1 MFGTGMDSFRL
12 RTGPCFWS
20 LQLPLEVTFGSSCFK
35 LQGLLSSSL
44 VCLGTHVAT
53 APLTSTQ
60 RTGNKLLQ
68 LGLIVRVVG
77 ASSAALDCEVELV
90 SNSALRVSP
99 DIGHCAFGHGQ
110 DVHLVV
116 LGAVGDAAAALDA
129 GVTLAAANA
138 VVPHLKHQHYGHE
151 GYEQQETAAG
161 DDGRGDGGLTF
172 GAGVLSVFFGH
183 CGFEEEALRGTE
195 LLRRRVVDLCC

>member
-1 MFGTGMDSFRL
+1 M
-12 RTGPCFWS
+12 
-20 LQLPLEVTFGSSCFK
+20 
-35 LQGLLSSSL
+35 
-44 VCLGTHVAT
+44 AT

-68 LGLIVRVVG
+68 LGLVGRVVG
-77 ASSAALDCEVELV
+77 ASSAALDCKVELV

-99 DIGHCAFGHGQ
+99 GIGHCSFGHGQ

-138 VVPHLKHQHYGHE
+138 VVPHLQHKHHGHE
-151 GYEQQETAAG
+151 GYKQQETAAG

-172 GAGVLSVFFGH
+172 GAGVLSVFLSH
-183 CGFEEEALRGTE
+183 CGFEEEALRGSE
-195 LLRRRVVDLCC
+195 LLRRRVVDLRR